1 MSDVQDLERRVSA
14 LEAAQNDTTKTLR
27 WVVAKLGGIASQQD
41 EHTLQLERID
51 SRLGGIDKRL
61 DGMDKRF
68 DGVDKRL
75 DSVDS
80 RLGRVEAGLDGL
92 RRDLPSI
99 VADALR
105 EVLKAGGA

>member
-1 MSDVQDLERRVSA
+1 MSDVQDLEGRVSA

-61 DGMDKRF
+61 DGIDKRF

-75 DSVDS
+75 DGVDS

-92 RRDLPSI
+92 RRDLPCI

>member
-75 DSVDS
+75 DGVDS